1 MSIILDILLNITMN
15 NWSIVGEFGGTSVF
29 MESFRS
35 IEKDLALCEVK
46 CARLLTDDC
55 TRFGNSKLRCSSSN
69 VIGTGKWV

>member
-29 MESFRS
+29 MESCRS
-35 IEKDLALCEVK
+35 IENDFSIVRSKV
-46 CARLLTDDC
+46 LLTDDC

-69 VIGTGKWV
+69 VSGTGKWV